1 VDAGGWRTTDAVS
14 TEQAFLLLGV
24 MLLLGAA
31 ILWWT
36 LLRKP

>member
-1 VDAGGWRTTDAVS
+1 MDAGGRRAAEAVS
-14 TEQAFLLLGV
+14 TEQAFLLLGA

>member
-1 VDAGGWRTTDAVS
+1 VS

-24 MLLLGAA
+24 MILIGAA

-36 LLRKP
+36 LLRKPPMG

>member
-1 VDAGGWRTTDAVS
+1 VT

-24 MLLLGAA
+24 MLLIGVA

-36 LLRKP
+36 LLRKPPPG

>member
-1 VDAGGWRTTDAVS
+1 VS

-24 MLLLGAA
+24 MLLIGAA

-36 LLRKP
+36 LLRKPPG